1 MTATAQFHSQMYQA
15 YKALDQEVSDRM
27 LIIAG
32 VGYKTLFRLAHEPR
46 FFGPWKQMTKVIS
59 RVAGDPHREG
69 DGRVPLASAALES
82 HGGLIWELLPAED
95 LHSARINESRN
106 AYSPTSTVVS
116 RSAMAAWPPHLHR
129 RATMLPSGGSL
140 GTHNVR
146 RKVRANRTRTYY
158 RGLKTANFGDST
170 LCARR
175 DIRAAHLCL

>member
-1 MTATAQFHSQMYQA
+1 
-15 YKALDQEVSDRM
+15 M

-32 VGYKTLFRLAHEPR
+32 VGYKTLFRLTYEPR

-106 AYSPTSTVVS
+106 PIL
-116 RSAMAAWPPHLHR
+116 RPPLLLAAR
-129 RATMLPSGGSL
+129 RW
-140 GTHNVR
+140 R
-146 RKVRANRTRTYY
+146 
-158 RGLKTANFGDST
+158 RGLRTSIAERPCYQAG
-170 LCARR
+170 AV
-175 DIRAAHLCL
+175 